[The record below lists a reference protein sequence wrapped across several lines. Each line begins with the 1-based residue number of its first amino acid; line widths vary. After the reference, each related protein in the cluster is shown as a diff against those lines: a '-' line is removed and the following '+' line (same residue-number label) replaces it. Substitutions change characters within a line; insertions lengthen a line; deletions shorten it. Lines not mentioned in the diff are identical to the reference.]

1 MTTFLEF
8 ADSLADVSL
17 ASVETNIDGIPK
29 TLTGVTLPALW
40 ADMPSAS
47 VQVDG
52 PFATLTGS
60 GTQFSA
66 TMWIAVSKM
75 DEGLPAAQ
83 RTAVLTTAEELRQW
97 AEGMTYGVEIDT
109 TSRVTVAAEEFRG
122 VTAIVTYWDME

>member
-1 MTTFLEF
+1 MTTFLQF

-17 ASVETNIDGIPK
+17 ASVATNIDGIPK
-29 TLTGVTLPALW
+29 TLAGVTLPALW
-40 ADMPSAS
+40 ADMPSAAIR
-47 VQVDG
+47 VDG

-75 DEGLPAAQ
+75 AEGLPDAQ

-97 AEGMTYGVEIDT
+97 AEAMTYGVEIDT

>member
-1 MTTFLEF
+1 MTTFLQF

-17 ASVETNIDGIPK
+17 ASVVTNIDGIPK
-29 TLTGVTLPALW
+29 SLTTTPLPALW
-40 ADMPSAS
+40 SDMPSGS

-75 DEGLPAAQ
+75 DEGLPAYQ

-97 AEGMTYGVEIDT
+97 AEAMTYGVEIDT
-109 TSRVTVAAEEFRG
+109 TSRVTVAAEEYRG